1 MFSNV
6 TSPLSTHDV
15 NRLAPASI
23 DVSQRHADNPA
34 IASHA
39 PKIVPAA
46 NEVLSALVDLEE
58 LKIDQ
63 VKLVARSSAQTAV
76 LNGVMLEWS
85 GVLARDIEGF
95 DIGAFARDA
104 SLTFDVLRKAIGL
117 RQIVENKG
125 ADLPY
130 REVLLTELSARIDS
144 TSEADTAAKAARVA
158 VQQKQQ
164 EIRESSA
171 RFHKELVSFRRTL
184 RGALG
189 SRHFDYQRLRVT
201 KRAAEPPDQET
212 EAPETA
218 PSEVPSEG
226 TTDPDTTA

>member
-23 DVSQRHADNPA
+23 DVSQRHAGNPA

-46 NEVLSALVDLEE
+46 HEVLSALIDLKE

-63 VKLVARSSAQTAV
+63 VKLVAASRVQTAV
-76 LNGVMLEWS
+76 CNGVMLKWS
-85 GVLARDIEGF
+85 GALARDIEGF
-95 DIGAFARDA
+95 DIGDFARDA
-104 SLTFDVLRKAIGL
+104 SLTFDVLRMAIAQK
-117 RQIVENKG
+117 QIVENKG

-130 REVLLTELSARIDS
+130 REVLLTELTASITSA
-144 TSEADTAAKAARVA
+144 SEADSSAKAARVA
-158 VQQKQQ
+158 VQEKQQ
-164 EIRESSA
+164 EIRELSA
-171 RFHKELVSFRRTL
+171 RFHKELVSFRRTV

-201 KRAAEPPDQET
+201 GRAAAEPPDEET
-212 EAPETA
+212 DAA
-218 PSEVPSEG
+218 SEVPSEG
-226 TTDPDTTA
+226 TSGPSTTT